1 MSQRAAPHPAQP
13 AAQPAVPPATQPA
26 AATRDT
32 EQLAALFK
40 ALGDPTRLRIFEFLR
55 GCCPVAVEPTG
66 GVRSVIFT
74 RPDGTTLA
82 QPPSV
87 GEICCYITGAER
99 ITSTLSHH
107 LKELRLAG
115 LLTVQR
121 AGKHMIYAVNPEAV
135 AVLARYLGGA
145 PAASQSPQQ
154 NQRNGCCG

>member
-1 MSQRAAPHPAQP
+1 MSQPAPKD
-13 AAQPAVPPATQPA
+13 
-26 AATRDT
+26 RDT
-32 EQLAALFK
+32 DRLAAMFK

-66 GVRSVIFT
+66 GVRSVCFT
-74 RPDGTTLA
+74 RPDGTTGA

-87 GEICCYITGAER
+87 GEICCHITGAER

-135 AVLARYLGGA
+135 AVLARYLGG
-145 PAASQSPQQ
+145 PPDAAESPRQ